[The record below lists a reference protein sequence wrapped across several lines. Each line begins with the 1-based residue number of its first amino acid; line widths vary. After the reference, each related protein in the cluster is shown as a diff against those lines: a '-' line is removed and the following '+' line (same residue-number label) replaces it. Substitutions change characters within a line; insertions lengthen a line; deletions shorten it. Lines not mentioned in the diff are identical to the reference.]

1 MAGFSTSQRCPSE
14 EGKTSSE
21 QSGLEITEMLQRWRD
36 GDVSALESLTEKIY
50 GQLRKLADN
59 ALSKD
64 WGAKSLQ
71 PTELVHEAYLR
82 LMGAQHVDW
91 KSRAHFMGIASRQMR
106 QILVDRA
113 RRRAAEKRGGGAAKI
128 SIESGTV
135 DVGDHHGDFVDLV
148 GLDLALTELA
158 RKDNE
163 LGRLVELRFF
173 SGLTVEETAEVL
185 GISARTVK
193 RDWRLAKAW
202 LKRRLTVITA

>member
-1 MAGFSTSQRCPSE
+1 MAGFSTSQHCSST
-14 EGKTSSE
+14 EGKISPE
-21 QSGLEITEMLQRWRD
+21 QSDLEITEMLQRWKD
-36 GDVSALESLTEKIY
+36 GDVAALESLTERIY

-64 WGAKSLQ
+64 WGTKSLQ
-71 PTELVHEAYLR
+71 PTELVHEAYLK
-82 LMGAQHVDW
+82 LLGGQHVDW
-91 KSRAHFMGIASRQMR
+91 KSRAHFLGVVSRQMR

-128 SIESGTV
+128 SIESGAI
-135 DVGDHHGDFVDLV
+135 DLGDQRGDFVDLV
-148 GLDLALTELA
+148 GLDLALSELTHQ
-158 RKDNE
+158 DGE

-193 RDWRLAKAW
+193 RDWRFAKAW
-202 LKRRLTVITA
+202 LKRRLTVVAA